1 MAKKRFQP
9 TDIPTFSLYGKSN
22 LKQQDTARIVLFDD
36 AVINQNYVASMV
48 DEWYMSMK
56 HWWNGP
62 DREEVKYS
70 GNKPVSVVQCPI
82 ANQRYNTY

>member
-48 DEWYMSMK
+48 DE
-56 HWWNGP
+56 
-62 DREEVKYS
+62 
-70 GNKPVSVVQCPI
+70 
-82 ANQRYNTY
+82 